1 MQSRSLVSG
10 GALILMGMALMFGG
24 CSKKQPVVSEASTQ
38 DASAKMREE
47 EEAARRAREAAIA
60 ERERRAQ
67 EESMRRSAAQMGMT
81 RDEFVNQDVLF
92 AFDDYTLSD
101 SAKSILDKKASWM
114 RDNGS
119 AAVKIEG
126 HCDERGTTA
135 YNLAL
140 GERRANAAK
149 QYLSALGISGA
160 RMSTVSYG
168 EQFPLD
174 PGHTESAWVRNRRAH
189 FTLGQ

>member
-10 GALILMGMALMFGG
+10 GALSILGMALVFGG
-24 CSKKQPVVSEASTQ
+24 CSKKQPVVSEAATQ
-38 DASAKMREE
+38 DASARMREE

-81 RDEFVNQDVLF
+81 REEFVNQDVNF

-101 SAKSILDKKASWM
+101 TAKGILDKKAAWLRENS
-114 RDNGS
+114 S

-149 QYLSALGISGA
+149 QYLSALGISASRLG
-160 RMSTVSYG
+160 TVSYG

-174 PGHTESAWVRNRRAH
+174 PGHTESAWARNRRAH

>member
-1 MQSRSLVSG
+1 ML
-10 GALILMGMALMFGG
+10 GMALVCSG

-38 DASAKMREE
+38 DQSARMREE

-67 EESMRRSAAQMGMT
+67 EESMRRGAAQGMMS
-81 RDEFVNQDVLF
+81 RDDFVNQDVNF

-101 SAKSILDKKASWM
+101 TAKSLLDKKAAWM

-119 AAVKIEG
+119 AAAKIEG
-126 HCDERGTTA
+126 HCDERGTEA

-140 GERRANAAK
+140 GDRRANAAK
-149 QYLSALGISGA
+149 QYLSALGISSS
-160 RMSTVSYG
+160 RLSTVSYG

-174 PGHTESAWVRNRRAH
+174 PGHNESAWARNRRAH
-189 FTLGQ
+189 FTLSGQ